1 MTAVD
6 GSLLI
11 LVIDDEPAMVGAV
24 AALVGSV
31 GHRVSAAYDGHEA
44 LRKLETD
51 RPDLVILDLAMPGMD
66 GVAVC
71 AAIRA
76 HGPTPIIVLSGES
89 DERAKVEV
97 LDTGADDY
105 VTKPFG
111 KDELLARIRAVM
123 RRRVASQRPE
133 AASAR
138 TVRIDARRHEA
149 WAAGTLLDLTPIEFA
164 LLGALVEADGDLV
177 SHAELLRVGWPR
189 EPDPDPLWVKPHMAR
204 LRAKLRDAGAP
215 LPIPV
220 RAVGYRLID
229 RYAADNSAV
238 SADP

>member
-44 LRKLETD
+44 LRKLESD

-123 RRRVASQRPE
+123 RRRAASQRSE
-133 AASAR
+133 APAR

-189 EPDPDPLWVKPHMAR
+189 EPDPDPLWVKPHIAR

-229 RYAADNSAV
+229 R
-238 SADP
+238 